1 MIRKEFE
8 ELKQSGQ
15 LPSPAGVGMRILTL
29 TQEED
34 CSLDEL
40 TGTLQ
45 ADPALTG
52 QILRLASTVQTAG
65 AVPVGSLKEAAMRLG
80 LRTVTSVALGFTLVA
95 GNRKGGCDSFD
106 YDAYW
111 SKSLACALASQEL
124 SQRLGLATPA
134 EAFTVA
140 MLARIGSLCL
150 AACHPAEYTAILAR
164 VAEDPQLNLR
174 ELENE
179 AFNIDH
185 CEVAQAMMA
194 EWGMPAAFG
203 DVAMF
208 LEDETGDRELEGYS
222 RELWRVVRDG
232 AVIASLCT
240 QGENP
245 SQLLIEDLS
254 NLRQRLE
261 VMGVKLAEV
270 CDTVLEQWVEWGET
284 LELPTAELAERCA
297 PEEVLSVLTKRQ
309 NKEKTEAVDSLDQN
323 ATGIRVLAV
332 EDDPLSLRVLERLLT
347 EAGHEVHTARNG
359 REALATT
366 LKVRPQVIVTD
377 WEMPDIDGVELC
389 RALRRSR
396 FGRRIYM
403 LILTGHDDDEQV
415 LEAFDAGVDDYICK
429 PFKPRLLMAR
439 LRAGIRLVKL
449 QEQVER
455 DQEIHK
461 RNALAMARMNRQ
473 LKEAANTDF
482 LTHLPNRRCAMENF
496 SREWR
501 QGLEMGTPLSVLML
515 DIDHFKSVNDDHGH
529 DTGDVVLRETA
540 RILKTSVRR
549 NDMAARMG
557 GEEFLVICPGAD
569 LSEAAMIGERI
580 RKRVE
585 SNIVHFGTFKR
596 NVTVSI
602 GAAENAE
609 HVTDIDHLL
618 RLSDEAVYVSK
629 QNGRNQVNLS
639 GDEGEQ
645 AKSA

>member
-1 MIRKEFE
+1 MIRKEFD
-8 ELKQSGQ
+8 ELKQTGQ
-15 LPSPAGVGMRILTL
+15 LPSPSGVGMRILTL
-29 TQEED
+29 TQEEE
-34 CSLDEL
+34 CSLEEL
-40 TGTLQ
+40 IATLQ
-45 ADPALTG
+45 ADPA
-52 QILRLASTVQTAG
+52 ASTVQTAG
-65 AVPVGSLKEAAMRLG
+65 AVPVASIKEAAMRLG
-80 LRTVTSVALGFTLVA
+80 LRTVTSVALGFTLVS
-95 GNRKGGCDSFD
+95 GNRGGDCDAFD

-111 SKSLACALASQEL
+111 SKSLACALAAQEL

-134 EAFTVA
+134 ESFTVA
-140 MLARIGSLCL
+140 LLGRVGNLCL
-150 AACHPAEYTAILAR
+150 AACHPGEYAAILGR
-164 VAEDPQLNLR
+164 VAEDPRLKLK

-194 EWGMPAAFG
+194 DWGMPAAFG
-203 DVAMF
+203 DVALF
-208 LEDETGDRELEGYS
+208 IEDETGDRELDGHA

-232 AVIASLCT
+232 IVIASLCT
-240 QGENP
+240 QGANP
-245 SQLLIEDLS
+245 SQLLLEDLAS
-254 NLRQRLE
+254 LRQRLE

-270 CDTVLEQWVEWGET
+270 CDSVLEQWVEWGEM
-284 LELPTAELAERCA
+284 LDLPTAELAARCA
-297 PEEVLSVLTKRQ
+297 PEEVLGVLAKRPASG
-309 NKEKTEAVDSLDQN
+309 EEEAAEVLDQN

-332 EDDPLSLRVLERLLT
+332 EDDPLSLRVLERMLT

-403 LILTGHDDDEQV
+403 LILTCHDDDEQV

-439 LRAGIRLVKL
+439 LQAGIRLVKL

-482 LTHLPNRRCAMENF
+482 LTHLPNRRCAMEHFN
-496 SREWR
+496 REWR
-501 QGLEMGTPLSVLML
+501 QALEMGTPLSVLML
-515 DIDHFKSVNDDHGH
+515 DIDLFKSVNDDHGH

-549 NDMAARMG
+549 NDMAARVG

-585 SNIVHFGTFKR
+585 SNIVQFGSFKH
-596 NVTVSI
+596 NVTVSL
-602 GAAENAE
+602 GAAENAVD
-609 HVTDIDHLL
+609 VTDIDHLL
-618 RLSDEAVYVSK
+618 RLADEAVYVSK
-629 QNGRNQVNLS
+629 QKGRNQVNL
-639 GDEGEQ
+639 GGVDPQQ